1 MLESTIGYAT
11 RKAAPMSLVPTSVR
25 AVWKSAELLIAFH
38 KNKNKQRRDTP
49 YFWRPKDAFARLL
62 TKPEDQEAVVV
73 LRGEGDNDDVQIK
86 MHSDK
91 IVIRRDRALGWSG
104 VILDDDQ
111 IRIVVDNVLIRVDP
125 DGGVVVERDAEKTHL
140 EGSGEIYRFTPDMKI
155 NVSADG
161 SRLSRE
167 TEDSLDGFTPDGMV
181 SRRK

>member
-1 MLESTIGYAT
+1 MED
-11 RKAAPMSLVPTSVR
+11 AARRLKFRNRSEFLR
-25 AVWKSAELLIAFH
+25 AVIRAALSF
-38 KNKNKQRRDTP
+38 
-49 YFWRPKDAFARLL
+49 
-62 TKPEDQEAVVV
+62 PEFD
-73 LRGEGDNDDVQIK
+73 EGVQ
-86 MHSDK
+86 
-91 IVIRRDRALGWSG
+91 
-104 VILDDDQ
+104 DDDQ